1 MAGHSKW
8 NNIKHRKG
16 AQDKK
21 RASLFTKLGKEITI
35 AAKEG
40 GGDPNFNPRLRLAID
55 KAKASNMTKDVL
67 ERAIKKGTG
76 ELASDEMMEIRYE
89 GYGPAGTA
97 FIVDCV
103 TDNKNRSAGDV
114 RAGFTKKGGN
124 LGTDGAV
131 SWKFKK
137 QGVIVIPSTGLDADE
152 FMMEALEAGAE
163 DVKTE
168 EGFFEVITDY
178 TEFQSVLENLTKAGF
193 KYEDAEITMIPDNK
207 VEITDLETAKK
218 IMLLFDT
225 LDELDDVQNVYA
237 DFDIPDEILE
247 KL

>member
-21 RASLFTKLGKEITI
+21 RAAVFTKIGREITI

-40 GGDPNFNPRLRLAID
+40 GGDAGFNPRLRLAIE
-55 KAKASNMTKDVL
+55 KAKAANMTKDVL
-67 ERAIKKGTG
+67 DRAIKKGTG
-76 ELASDEMMEIRYE
+76 ELAGDEMMEIRYE
-89 GYGPAGTA
+89 GYGPCGTA
-97 FIVDCV
+97 FIVESV
-103 TDNKNRSAGDV
+103 TDNKNRTAGEV
-114 RAGFTKKGGN
+114 RAAFTKKGGN

-137 QGVIVIPSTGLDADE
+137 NGLITISSAGLDTDE
-152 FMMEALEAGAE
+152 FMMIALEAGAE
-163 DVKTE
+163 DVKE
-168 EGFFEVITDY
+168 EDGLFEVITDY
-178 TEFQSVLENLTKAGF
+178 TEFQTVLENLTKAGY
-193 KYEDAEITMIPDNK
+193 KYEEAEITMIPDNK
-207 VEITDLETAKK
+207 VNLTDLETAKK
-218 IMLLFDT
+218 VMMLFDT
-225 LDELDDVQNVYA
+225 LDELDDVQAVYA

>member
-21 RASLFTKLGKEITI
+21 RASIFTKIGREITI

-40 GGDPNFNPRLRLAID
+40 GGDQGFNPRLRLAVD
-55 KAKASNMTKDVL
+55 KAKAANMPKDVL
-67 ERAIKKGTG
+67 DRAIKKGTG
-76 ELASDEMMEIRYE
+76 ELAGDEMMEIRYE
-89 GYGPAGTA
+89 GYGPCGTA
-97 FIVDCV
+97 FIVECV
-103 TDNKNRSAGDV
+103 TDNKNRTAGEV
-114 RAGFTKKGGN
+114 RAAFTKKGGN

-137 QGVIVIPSTGLDADE
+137 VGLITIKTDGLDADE
-152 FMMEALEAGAE
+152 FMMAALDSGAE

-168 EGFFEVITDY
+168 DGLFEITTDF
-178 TEFQSVLENLTKAGF
+178 TEFQTVLENLTKAGY
-193 KYEDAEITMIPDNK
+193 KYEDAEITMLPDDK
-207 VEITDLETAKK
+207 VDISDLDTAKK
-218 IMLLFDT
+218 VMTLFDT
-225 LDELDDVQNVYA
+225 LDDLDDVQDVYA
-237 DFDIPDEILE
+237 DFDIPDDILE

>member
-35 AAKEG
+35 AAKEA

-55 KAKASNMTKDVL
+55 KAKAANMTKDVL

-76 ELASDEMMEIRYE
+76 ELAAEEMMEIRYE

-103 TDNKNRSAGDV
+103 TDNKNRSAGEV

-137 QGVIVIPSTGLDADE
+137 QGLIIVPAAGLDADE
-152 FMMEALEAGAE
+152 FMMAALEAGAE

-168 EGFFEVITDY
+168 EDVFEVITDY
-178 TEFQSVLENLTKAGF
+178 TEFQTVLENLTKAGF
-193 KYEDAEITMIPDNK
+193 KYEEAEITMIPDNK

-218 IMLLFDT
+218 VMLLFDT